1 MKNKSLFNKISL
13 IISIIILFLILI
25 LSVLG
30 SFNRV
35 GYLSEFKL
43 ISSKNNIYTYN
54 FRIKYHSKVF
64 RNSDIYGVYINSK
77 NIIKSNRYIRKIIMN
92 EVGSPFGILE
102 SNRKIN
108 GDIDNIVYTLKLKK
122 SILLLSLLLV
132 IILLLKN
139 IIIDFIKKLSKFN
152 FRNRYAYIL
161 IIFLCFLIMP
171 NIIYKVFY
179 DKFDHTNYENRRF
192 ATKPKFDIKNLSKYP
207 SAYEKYFN
215 DYIPFR
221 NEFSKIK
228 NLMDIFIFKSFI
240 NSTTTASYRDRI
252 LLGKNNWLF
261 HRWNDMDNI
270 YIGNDIFSDYE
281 LNTAKDNLL
290 SFRDEL
296 RKRNIDFILMI
307 CQDKNTIYDIYMPDY
322 IKRKSTISAIDKF
335 VNYMNDNTDIDIVYP
350 KKELL
355 EYRDKCQLYYKY
367 DSHWNPLGG
376 YFGYLELMKYIDFSY
391 YNNQISNLN
400 VINENISVAAND
412 IAKFLSLSGFSY
424 FKKDVIYSTNI
435 RNYNKLISYYDV
447 KNWSD
452 FKTSSESYIIDKN
465 ILIIRD
471 SFTTAMVNY
480 ISSTFSDV
488 EYIHINNFS
497 KEIIKTNNFDIVVF
511 ETVERMLKNR
521 VINVLPKYKLE

>member
-1 MKNKSLFNKISL
+1 
-13 IISIIILFLILI
+13 
-25 LSVLG
+25 
-30 SFNRV
+30 
-35 GYLSEFKL
+35 
-43 ISSKNNIYTYN
+43 
-54 FRIKYHSKVF
+54 
-64 RNSDIYGVYINSK
+64 
-77 NIIKSNRYIRKIIMN
+77 
-92 EVGSPFGILE
+92 
-102 SNRKIN
+102 
-108 GDIDNIVYTLKLKK
+108 
-122 SILLLSLLLV
+122 
-132 IILLLKN
+132 
-139 IIIDFIKKLSKFN
+139 
-152 FRNRYAYIL
+152 
-161 IIFLCFLIMP
+161 MP
-171 NIIYKVFY
+171 NIYKVFY

-376 YFGYLELMKYIDFSY
+376 YLGYLELMKYIDFSY

-424 FKKDVIYSTNI
+424 FKKDVIYSPNI